1 MENNVLSTEVSVLP
15 AKDLQIVNG
24 NAKLSVWRN
33 IFSIEAKKEREKIVN
48 RQQAKAIFEQL
59 KEERSGEKV
68 KESKQVSA
76 QISANLKHFATVKAN
91 MILVITFLGN
101 GYSLP
106 IEAKTES
113 ELLSKAA
120 KIGEDWQKI
129 IDYRK
134 TVKGTGVSQKD
145 IIDRSPVR
153 FDLFMKGKI
162 KQSFASHAYTCIGQS
177 YMGNLKNTVEAY
189 LLSFTMPT
197 FDLFQAPV
205 K

>member
-1 MENNVLSTEVSVLP
+1 MENNVVSIETDVLP

-33 IFSIEAKKEREKIVN
+33 IFSMEAKAEREKIVN

-59 KEERSGEKV
+59 KAEKSGEKV
-68 KESKQVSA
+68 KENKRVSD
-76 QISANLKHFATVKAN
+76 QISANLKHFGTVKAN
-91 MILVITFLGN
+91 MVLLITFLGN

-106 IEAKTES
+106 IEAKSES

-153 FDLFMKGKI
+153 FDLFINGKI

-189 LLSFTMPT
+189 LLSFTMPN